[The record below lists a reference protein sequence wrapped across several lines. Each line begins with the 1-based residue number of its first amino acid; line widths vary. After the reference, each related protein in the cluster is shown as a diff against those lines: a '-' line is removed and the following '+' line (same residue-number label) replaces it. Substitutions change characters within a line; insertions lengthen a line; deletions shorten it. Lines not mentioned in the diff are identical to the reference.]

1 MNSITKR
8 GGDIVSTQ
16 TAGEFFILDAK
27 VTLENMFGFSS
38 ELRGFT
44 QGQGEFS
51 MEYLNHTPVPIQKQQ
66 EIIEKIKKHRHD
78 N

>member
-8 GGDIVSTQ
+8 GGNIVNTITS
-16 TAGEFFILDAK
+16 GEYFILEAK

-44 QGQGEFS
+44 
-51 MEYLNHTPVPIQKQQ
+51 
-66 EIIEKIKKHRHD
+66 
-78 N
+78 